1 MRRGEI
7 WWMDLSDPVGSE
19 PGFRRPAVVIQS
31 NDFNR
36 SQIRTV
42 VVVAVTSNTALALAP
57 GNVLLPKRSAGL
69 DKDSVVNVSQVATV
83 DKSTLSDR
91 TGQLSASKMRQVETG
106 LRLVFAL

>member
-1 MRRGEI
+1 
-7 WWMDLSDPVGSE
+7 MDLSDPVGSE

>member
-1 MRRGEI
+1 
-7 WWMDLSDPVGSE
+7 MDLSDPVGSE

-57 GNVLLPKRSAGL
+57 GNVLFPKRSAGL

>member
-1 MRRGEI
+1 
-7 WWMDLSDPVGSE
+7 MDLSDPVGSE

-31 NDFNR
+31 KDFNR